1 MDENELMR
9 PWFDHMVGSLRHVS
23 LFDVHTHIGHNDPDG
38 FKLSTERLLA
48 ALAAA
53 GSRGAVTPM
62 HEPDGYPPANDAVLA
77 ACAGSDGR
85 LVALCR
91 LDPHADPAGEL
102 RRCLD
107 AGARG
112 VKLHPRAEGFE
123 LSDPEVE
130 PIFAIA
136 NERRLPILIHAG
148 RGIPALGRDAV
159 ALARRFPDARI
170 ILAHGAICDLNWL
183 WREIPRHPNL
193 FIDTSWWNPIDQA
206 ALLSLIP
213 PGHLLYATD
222 LPYFTPY
229 LVATMVT
236 RYAYQLGLDDRQV
249 AGILGG
255 QAERVLAGEEPLDLG
270 PAPGQGAL
278 DYDVRLE
285 RVSMTLVLALGRML
299 MGRTGWEPLSL
310 ARLAC
315 DLGDPDAP
323 ESDVCRNV
331 LALLERQEHLAK
343 LDRHISAPF
352 GPGIRLVM
360 LAACIART
368 PDVALPRVP
377 ELEGGERLRNASAA
391 GHRIMA
397 PSPEDAARPAGRQLG
412 RSSAADH
419 LVLERSPAADAPG
432 RAQP

>member
-1 MDENELMR
+1 MDENELLR
-9 PWFDHMVGSLRHVS
+9 PWFAHMVASLAHVS

-38 FKLSTERLLA
+38 FTMSTAELLA
-48 ALAAA
+48 ALEAA

-62 HEPDGYPPANDAVLA
+62 HEPDGYPPANDAVLE
-77 ACAGSDGR
+77 ACQRSEGR

-91 LDPHADPAGEL
+91 LDPHSDPVIEL

-112 VKLHPRAEGFE
+112 VKLHPRAESFE
-123 LSDPEVE
+123 LSDREVE
-130 PIFAIA
+130 PIFAVA
-136 NERRLPILIHAG
+136 HERRLPVLIHAG

-159 ALARRFPDARI
+159 TLSRRYPDARI

-183 WREIPRHPNL
+183 WREIPRHRNL
-193 FIDTSWWNPIDQA
+193 FIDTSWWNPTDQA
-206 ALLSLIP
+206 ALVSLIP

-236 RYAYQLGLDDRQV
+236 RYAYQVGLDDDQV

-255 QAERVLAGEEPLDLG
+255 QAERVLAGAEPLDLG

-285 RVSMTLVLALGRML
+285 RVSMLLGLALGRML

-331 LALLERQEHLAK
+331 LSLLARQERLAK
-343 LDRHISAPF
+343 LDRHVSAPF

-360 LAACIART
+360 LAACIVRT

-377 ELEGGERLRNASAA
+377 ELEGGERLRDASAA
-391 GHRIMA
+391 GHRIIAA
-397 PSPEDAARPAGRQLG
+397 PPPDAALRPAGDLR

-419 LVLERSPAADAPG
+419 LVLDPASHDS
-432 RAQP
+432 